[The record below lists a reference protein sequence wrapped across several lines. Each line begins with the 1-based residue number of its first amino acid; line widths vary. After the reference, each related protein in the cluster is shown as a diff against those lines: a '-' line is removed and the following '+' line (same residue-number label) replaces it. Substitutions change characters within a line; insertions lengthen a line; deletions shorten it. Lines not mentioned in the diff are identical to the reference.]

1 MSLRYK
7 GGVISATPPTTT
19 GGESGSAPGVWTV
32 EQQFQAQGAGNWPSP
47 YTAKYIEDY
56 FSTYVYSGN
65 GGNDSIVNNVN
76 LLTTGSSAT
85 TGTDIGSALGGISV
99 ASDGSYAITAG
110 NAVLKI
116 TAANTLDWQ
125 RGDTN
130 INFMNCVIDSSGN
143 VYAIGYSGSTA
154 YFCKYNSSGTQQ
166 WFKSCSSTAPDDV
179 MGMEITSDGNLFLG
193 WGATSGTAV
202 SMKVDSSNGS
212 ILWQKLLTDTSLKC
226 QDVATDS
233 SGNCYQ
239 YGYAGSTRY
248 PFIVKYDS
256 SGNVTWQRKLTDV
269 SATGLFAYGIGVD
282 SSGNVFAACY
292 LGSGGTN
299 RSFIVKLD
307 SSGSL
312 TAQRGSTATN
322 STAALCIDSSGN
334 VYYSSGYRIF
344 KYDNSLTFQW
354 VRTVSRE
361 PVRSGLSTSSTQ
373 IYITSGSGPVY
384 RLNIDGT
391 TVQGVSS
398 TDSGISYTN
407 PASTDN
413 ASTSISASTAS
424 ISFSSGSYSV
434 SNYTPANNTSY
445 TATAQ
450 TFPAIAASGG
460 LVWIKTRNVSD
471 NHFLFDTLRGPGY
484 YLATNLTG
492 AQGGGG
498 STTFLNAFNRNGFS
512 IGSANGVN
520 GSGEDLAS
528 WTFREQAKFFDVV
541 TFTTSSSTN
550 TNQRISHNLASVP
563 GCIIVKNTGGTSG
576 WPVWHRSLPTA
587 TSTYFL
593 LNTTDPEST
602 YSNCWGTSG
611 PTSTDFGI
619 NTNFFGTSANY
630 VAYIFA
636 HDAGGFGLTGSDNVI
651 TCGSFNASSGAQ
663 DITLGYEPQLV
674 FLRESTNGGKWE
686 MIDNIRGFSADG
698 NDVRLAGN
706 SAIAENTLQII
717 SPSATGFRY
726 YANLGGTVVYVAIR
740 RGPMNTPTVGT
751 SVYNA
756 VTWTGNNAARTITGL
771 GFPLDL
777 AITKIRNNGGTSQ
790 QSLFFDRLRGS
801 SAASAKRIAAT
812 STNAETNYTAVG
824 TMALMDGFR
833 ILDGDSLINDAG
845 IPSTYIGYFFRRAPG
860 AFDVVCYTGTGSATT
875 FNHNLGIAPELIICK
890 NRSVTTFWAVYSANL
905 GNTQGI
911 ELNSTSAASTQT
923 AYWNSTSP
931 TSSVFTVGT
940 DNRVNGS
947 GNSMVAYLFATVS
960 GVSKVGSYTGTGALQ
975 TVNCGF
981 TTGARF
987 VLIKRTDA
995 SGDWYLYDSARGIS
1009 SGNDP
1014 YFFMNSV
1021 AAEVTNTNYVDTT
1034 SSGFQVTAAAP
1045 SALNASGGTYIFL
1058 AIA

>member
-1 MSLRYK
+1 MPL
-7 GGVISATPPTTT
+7 IATR
-19 GGESGSAPGVWTV
+19 GAASVQGFGEFA
-32 EQQFQAQGAGNWPSP
+32 QAAGPAN
-47 YTAKYIEDY
+47 YIEDY
-56 FSTYVYSGN
+56 FATYVYSGN
-65 GGNDSIVNNVN
+65 AGSETIVNNVN
-76 LLTTGSSAT
+76 LLTSGSSAT
-85 TGTDIGSALGGISV
+85 TGTDIGSLVRGVSV
-99 ASDGSYAITAG
+99 ASDGSYAVIAG

-116 TAANTLDWQ
+116 TATNTLDWQ
-125 RGDTN
+125 RGDTS
-130 INFMNCVIDSSGN
+130 ITFMNCVIDSSGN

-299 RSFIVKLD
+299 RSFVVKLD

-322 STAALCIDSSGN
+322 STAALCLDSSGN
-334 VYYSSGYRIF
+334 VYYSSGSRIF

-354 VRTVSRE
+354 VRTISSGG

-373 IYITSGSGPVY
+373 LYATAENGPVF

-398 TDSGISYTN
+398 VNSSISYTN
-407 PASTDN
+407 PLSTDN
-413 ASTSISASTAS
+413 ASTSISASAAS
-424 ISFSSGSYSV
+424 ISFGSGSYSV

-450 TFPAIAASGG
+450 LFPEIPASGG

-484 YLATNLTG
+484 YLTSNSSGT
-492 AQGGGG
+492 QGGGG
-498 STTFLNAFNRNGFS
+498 STTLLNAFNRNGFS
-512 IGSANGVN
+512 IGSAGGIN
-520 GSGEDLAS
+520 GSGETLAS
-528 WTFREQAKFFDVV
+528 WTFREQAKFFDIV
-541 TFTTSSSTN
+541 TYTGNGTNGRAISHALASSPGCVIIKSTNNSGTGYDGWYVRHRSATGLLYLNLTNAQEADFGNNITALSST
-550 TNQRISHNLASVP
+550 TVT
-563 GCIIVKNTGGTSG
+563 VGGDCNENG
-576 WPVWHRSLPTA
+576 E
-587 TSTYFL
+587 TYVMYL
-593 LNTTDPEST
+593 
-602 YSNCWGTSG
+602 
-611 PTSTDFGI
+611 
-619 NTNFFGTSANY
+619 
-630 VAYIFA
+630 FA
-636 HDAGGFGLTGSDNVI
+636 HNAGGFGLTGSDNVI
-651 TCGSFNASSGAQ
+651 TCSSVTTDSNGEF
-663 DITLGYEPQLV
+663 IETLGYEPQWILLKERSGGNWLLV
-674 FLRESTNGGKWE
+674 
-686 MIDNIRGFSADG
+686 DNIRGWNVNSTNNIQRIFANLTNAESAG
-698 NDVRLAGN
+698 GQLNPT
-706 SAIAENTLQII
+706 S
-717 SPSATGFRY
+717 TGFKTSGPGVLN
-726 YANLGGTVVYVAIR
+726 ANSTFIYIAIR
-740 RGPMNTPTVGT
+740 RGPMATPTSGT

-801 SAASAKRIAAT
+801 STTSAKRIAAT
-812 STNAETNYTAVG
+812 STNAETDYTAVG
-824 TMALMDGFR
+824 TMALMDGFT

-860 AFDVVCYTGTGSATT
+860 ALDVVCYTGTSANRTVS
-875 FNHNLGIAPELIICK
+875 HNLGVAPELMIVK
-890 NRSVTTFWAVYSANL
+890 AR
-905 GNTQGI
+905 
-911 ELNSTSAASTQT
+911 STSAFDWVVYYGDAGKYLALQSTAAASSSTSE
-923 AYWNSTSP
+923 WNNTSP
-931 TSSVFTVGT
+931 TSSVFSVGSAGQT
-940 DNRVNGS
+940 NSS
-947 GNSMVAYLFATVS
+947 GTTYVAYLFASVA

-987 VLIKRTDA
+987 VLIKRTD
-995 SGDWYLYDSARGIS
+995 STGDWYIYDSARGIS

>member
-1 MSLRYK
+1 MPL
-7 GGVISATPPTTT
+7 IATR
-19 GGESGSAPGVWTV
+19 GAASVQGFGEFA
-32 EQQFQAQGAGNWPSP
+32 QAAGPAN
-47 YTAKYIEDY
+47 YIEDY
-56 FSTYVYSGN
+56 FATYVYSGS

-76 LLTTGSSAT
+76 LLTTGSSET
-85 TGTDIGSALGGISV
+85 TGTDIGSALGGVSV

-116 TAANTLDWQ
+116 TATNTLDWQ
-125 RGDTN
+125 RGDTSV
-130 INFMNCVIDSSGN
+130 NFMNCVIDSSGN

-269 SATGLFAYGIGVD
+269 SATGLFSYGIGVD

-322 STAALCIDSSGN
+322 STSAVCLDSSGN

-398 TDSGISYTN
+398 TNSGISYTN
-407 PASTDN
+407 PVSTDN
-413 ASTSISASTAS
+413 ASTSISASAAS

-450 TFPAIAASGG
+450 LFPEIPASGG

-593 LNTTDPEST
+593 LNTSDPEST

-636 HDAGGFGLTGSDNVI
+636 HNAGGFGLTGSDNVI

-686 MIDNIRGFSADG
+686 MIDNIRGFIANGD
-698 NDVRLAGN
+698 DVRLAGN

-740 RGPMNTPTVGT
+740 RGPMKTPTSGT
-751 SVYNA
+751 SVFYPQA
-756 VTWTGNNAARTITGL
+756 ISQADTIDSTGVPFPPDLVNTFSRNGTNRTST
-771 GFPLDL
+771 F
-777 AITKIRNNGGTSQ
+777 
-790 QSLFFDRLRGS
+790 SLFQFADRLRSLGIPNNTLSGSGCPSLISS
-801 SAASAKRIAAT
+801 SANAEAT
-812 STNAETNYTAVG
+812 S
-824 TMALMDGFR
+824 
-833 ILDGDSLINDAG
+833 
-845 IPSTYIGYFFRRAPG
+845 STYIQLKGDGQNITRGPGWNSSNYGNWIDYFWRRAPG
-860 AFDVVCYTGTGSATT
+860 FFDVVCYTGTGANTT
-875 FNHNLGIAPELIICK
+875 ISHNLGVAPELLIVK
-890 NRSVTTFWAVYSANL
+890 GRSVAANWAV
-905 GNTQGI
+905 GNTTIGWANYLV
-911 ELNSTSAASTQT
+911 LNSNIEARNASSIF
-923 AYWNSTSP
+923 NSTAP
-931 TSSVFTVGT
+931 TSSVFSVGT
-940 DNRVNGS
+940 SSWTNDAG
-947 GNSMVAYLFATVS
+947 GTYVAYLFATVA
-960 GVSKVGSYTGTGALQ
+960 GVSKVGSYTGTGTTLQ
-975 TVNCGF
+975 VNCGF
-981 TTGARF
+981 TGGSRF
-987 VLIKRTDA
+987 VLIKRTD
-995 SGDWYLYDSARGIS
+995 STGDWYVWDSARGIVA
-1009 SGNDP
+1009 GNDP
-1014 YFFMNSV
+1014 YLLLNST
-1021 AAEVTNTNYVDTT
+1021 AAEVTNTDYVDTYSAGFEI
-1034 SSGFQVTAAAP
+1034 SSTAPADI
-1045 SALNASGGTYIFL
+1045 NANGGTFIFL
-1058 AIA
+1058 AVA